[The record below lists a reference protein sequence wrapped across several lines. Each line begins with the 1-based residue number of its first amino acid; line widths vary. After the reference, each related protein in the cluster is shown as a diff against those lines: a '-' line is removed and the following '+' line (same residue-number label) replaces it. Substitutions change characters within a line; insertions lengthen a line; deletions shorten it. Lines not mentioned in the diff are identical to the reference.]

1 MGIVSKLFPNRDDA
15 AAPRKS
21 SQTDWIDLSDYA
33 ANEKVG
39 DAGANTWVRFAEIR
53 QLDDLKRFSALVYD
67 GSMLV
72 LDFRPVQGDEVTLR
86 RLTNELRKLAQD
98 TGGDLAGL
106 GDHHILITPAGVKV
120 DRNKVSAKASAD
132 AEPAAPPVRSG
143 PAPAAAPAPA
153 PAPAAYAAPA
163 PAPSAGLASMAE
175 QANAGGR
182 PGRRMNGTHR

>member
-15 AAPRKS
+15 SAPRKS
-21 SQTDWIDLSDYA
+21 AQTDWIDLSDYA

-53 QLDDLKRFSALVYD
+53 QLDDLKKFNALVYD
-67 GSMLV
+67 GSILV

-106 GDHHILITPAGVKV
+106 GDHHIMVTPAGVKF
-120 DRNKVSAKASAD
+120 DRNKISTKASD
-132 AEPAAPPVRSG
+132 NETSAPPVRMSPTTG
-143 PAPAAAPAPA
+143 PSPPPG
-153 PAPAAYAAPA
+153 PAPA
-163 PAPSAGLASMAE
+163 PAPSAGLASLAE
-175 QANAGGR
+175 SAGGAR
-182 PGRRMNGTHR
+182 PGRRMNGAGR

>member
-1 MGIVSKLFPNRDDA
+1 MGIVSKLFPNRDEA

-21 SQTDWIDLSDYA
+21 AQTDWIDLSDYA

-120 DRNKVSAKASAD
+120 DRNKISTKGASD
-132 AEPAAPPVRSG
+132 EPAAPPVRSG
-143 PAPAAAPAPA
+143 PAPTAAPSPAPA
-153 PAPAAYAAPA
+153 PAPM
-163 PAPSAGLASMAE
+163 PSAGLASMAE
-175 QANAGGR
+175 QAGGR
-182 PGRRMNGTHR
+182 TPGRRMNGTHR

>member
-1 MGIVSKLFPNRDDA
+1 MGIVSKLFPNRDEA

-21 SQTDWIDLSDYA
+21 AQSDWIDLSDYA

-120 DRNKVSAKASAD
+120 DRNKISTKGQSD
-132 AEPAAPPVRSG
+132 EPVAPPVRSG
-143 PAPAAAPAPA
+143 PAPAPAPA
-153 PAPAAYAAPA
+153 PMPSA

-175 QANAGGR
+175 QANAGR
-182 PGRRMNGTHR
+182 TAGRRMNGAHR